1 MNLPFIRKK
10 IVKNPENISFFK
22 KMFYKSMKNVIIDKI
37 DGMAA
42 LFYSNSPV
50 SGLNI
55 KKRGQ
60 TI

>member
-1 MNLPFIRKK
+1 MNLPFMSSK
-10 IVKNPENISFFK
+10 IGKNPENTGIIK